1 MTNTM
6 SSDLLLLSSQNEC
19 WDDAVGTVGVESL
32 NIAAEPA
39 KATTSLDDYLQNPSS
54 VTGFTLSIPS
64 HKSLPADMSSESK
77 QMSED
82 EGSCDLSVVSDLT
95 QMTYRAELM
104 KQVSSER
111 AMTLHADILAHA
123 SLICSGYFMLSHQH
137 NDEGNCH

>member
-6 SSDLLLLSSQNEC
+6 SSDLLSSQNER

-64 HKSLPADMSSESK
+64 HKSFLPADMSSESK

-95 QMTYRAELM
+95 QMTYHAELM
-104 KQVSSER
+104 KQVNSEQ